1 MPPQGQVADALAAG
15 TGSVTWTGSAWQI
28 SPAWSGPSAYN
39 SSVIL
44 LPSGTATST
53 TNYGS
58 YSLEFEWSYWNGS
71 AAATGSSYL
80 SVDGSGTLYWKGN
93 SGTNLFTLTQS
104 GSFTL
109 NGTFSAQG
117 GLSYQATTPTQR
129 PINPNL
135 VVDPAFEFG
144 LSFWSWNT
152 TGTWTPQGPGYAG
165 AVPGAMY
172 IPGNTSIAANSS
184 LYIMSQPVDAVA
196 VNWYAASALAAFTPG
211 TSWGTISAYIE
222 IVFLNS
228 SGSQVGSVAS
238 AAIPMDGG
246 WHTATVVGQAPSG
259 TSYVSLAFVL
269 AGGSSGGTTTTGWFA
284 LPKLEYV
291 TGSSSVP
298 TAWSNDLH
306 YVGDVGGFLGSPTL
320 FLGRLAVGA
329 GISSSNTANANIA
342 LSVFNNASVQAAYY
356 GFEATPNF
364 GPPSTSANWAVWA
377 NTASNRV
384 DFVSSAWAF
393 VQANPSTYPSPMI
406 TFGPTNGTAAW
417 IDYNGNGWFAGNVNA
432 SGGLKANGQMEYEVA
447 TLNLNTSSLNAAFTL
462 YGQQVLVGH
471 VMGTAT
477 YYLEVGLSSGLT
489 TVTAY
494 AQLYD
499 VTVGAAV
506 GNSLVSSS
514 AGGLQVLRSGTLALT
529 AGHVYSV
536 GAYATT
542 AGEAYLYEARIVAV
556 I

>member
-1 MPPQGQVADALAAG
+1 VPPQGQVADALAAG

-58 YSLEFEWSYWNGS
+58 YGLEFEWSYWNGS

-144 LSFWSWNT
+144 MSFWSWNT
-152 TGTWTPQGPGYAG
+152 TGTWGVNGPGV
-165 AVPGAMY
+165 AVPGSLS
-172 IPGNTSIAANSS
+172 IPANTSIAANSS
-184 LYIMSQPVDAVA
+184 LYIMSQPVSTLTGAT
-196 VNWYAASALAAFTPG
+196 YAASALAAFTPG

-238 AAIPMDGG
+238 AAIPLDGN
-246 WHTATVVGQAPSG
+246 WHTATVVGQAPTG
-259 TSYVSLAFVL
+259 TAYVSLAFVL
-269 AGGSSGGTTTTGWFA
+269 AGGASGGTTVSGWFA
-284 LPKLEYV
+284 LPKLETV

-320 FLGRLAVGA
+320 SLGIPIVT
-329 GISSSNTANANIA
+329 TATINA
-342 LSVFNNASVQAAYY
+342 
-356 GFEATPNF
+356 E
-364 GPPSTSANWAVWA
+364 
-377 NTASNRV
+377 
-384 DFVSSAWAF
+384 
-393 VQANPSTYPSPMI
+393 
-406 TFGPTNGTAAW
+406 
-417 IDYNGNGWFAGNVNA
+417 
-432 SGGLKANGQMEYEVA
+432 GGLKANGQMEYEVA